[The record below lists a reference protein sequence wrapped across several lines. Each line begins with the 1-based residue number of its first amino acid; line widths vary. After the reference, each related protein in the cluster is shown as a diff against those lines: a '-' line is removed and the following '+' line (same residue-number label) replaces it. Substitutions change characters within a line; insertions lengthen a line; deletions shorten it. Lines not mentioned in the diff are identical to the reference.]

1 MEALADA
8 VLLSP
13 IAAALTAVSGIVFPL
28 PNATLALLELMVLL
42 KPTAKLPPCSTRLL
56 ISVCEIVLLVPKA

>member
-13 IAAALTAVSGIVFPL
+13 IAAALTAVAGIVFPL
-28 PNATLALLELMVLL
+28 PNATLALLELMVLF
-42 KPTAKLPPCSTRLL
+42 KPTAKLPPCSVTIL
-56 ISVCEIVLLVPKA
+56 ISVCEIVLFVPKA

>member
-13 IAAALTAVSGIVFPL
+13 IAAALTAVAGIVFPL
-28 PNATLALLELMVLL
+28 PNATLALVELMVYILHH
-42 KPTAKLPPCSTRLL
+42 
-56 ISVCEIVLLVPKA
+56 